1 MLDLV
6 AGLSQVVVIKGVCNV
21 CMQRLSQV
29 SLMMDVGLCCWPGPP
44 LLIPGPPSVLGHG
57 VMPADF
63 QPFCSVVLNEINLSS
78 ALAVEE
84 QNKGNLC
91 GCNNAWVGSQR
102 WMQDLTDSVT
112 LRVEHNLW
120 VFLIGHSSFF

>member
-1 MLDLV
+1 MRAKTFSGELND
-6 AGLSQVVVIKGVCNV
+6 GCGVV
-21 CMQRLSQV
+21 
-29 SLMMDVGLCCWPGPP
+29 
-44 LLIPGPPSVLGHG
+44 LLARPTPSHPSPPSVLGHG

-78 ALAVEE
+78 ALGVEE

-120 VFLIGHSSFF
+120 VFLIGHSRFFECR

>member
-1 MLDLV
+1 MHAKTFSGELND
-6 AGLSQVVVIKGVCNV
+6 GRGVV
-21 CMQRLSQV
+21 
-29 SLMMDVGLCCWPGPP
+29 
-44 LLIPGPPSVLGHG
+44 LLARPTPSHPSPPSVLGHG

-91 GCNNAWVGSQR
+91 GCSNAWVGSQR

-120 VFLIGHSSFF
+120 VFLKGHSRFFECR